1 MTSQKDDILAPVRQ
15 KLLDEN
21 QHLLVKPPQDLET
34 NFAKPGSR
42 AERAALTGAAGTKL
56 QFVAAVPA
64 AIVAGII
71 RYLSGPGASGK

>member
-1 MTSQKDDILAPVRQ
+1 MTSMKDDILVPVRQ

-21 QHLLVKPPQDLET
+21 QHLLTKPPQDLEA
-34 NFAKPGSR
+34 NFVKPSR
-42 AERAALTGAAGTKL
+42 QAEKARLAGAAATKL

-71 RYLSGPGASGK
+71 EYLSGPKAGER

>member
-1 MTSQKDDILAPVRQ
+1 MTSMKDDILAPVRQ

-34 NFAKPGSR
+34 NSVKPSGQAKK
-42 AERAALTGAAGTKL
+42 AVLTGAAETKL

-64 AIVAGII
+64 TMVAGII
-71 RYLSGPGASGK
+71 EYLGCPRAGEK